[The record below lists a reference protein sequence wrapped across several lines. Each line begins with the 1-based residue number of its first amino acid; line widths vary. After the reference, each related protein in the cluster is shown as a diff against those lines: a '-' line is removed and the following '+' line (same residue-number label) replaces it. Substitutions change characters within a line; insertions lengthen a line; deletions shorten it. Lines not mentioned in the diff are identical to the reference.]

1 MLTRFW
7 NWLVMAGSR
16 VSKSKVIALL
26 AAGINLAR
34 DFGWLG
40 WSDAQTASVNALLVA
55 AFAISLRDGM
65 TRGD

>member
-16 VSKSKVIALL
+16 ISKTKIIALL

-34 DFGWLG
+34 DFSWLN
-40 WSDAQTASVNALLVA
+40 WTDAQTASVNAILVA

-65 TRGD
+65 SRGD